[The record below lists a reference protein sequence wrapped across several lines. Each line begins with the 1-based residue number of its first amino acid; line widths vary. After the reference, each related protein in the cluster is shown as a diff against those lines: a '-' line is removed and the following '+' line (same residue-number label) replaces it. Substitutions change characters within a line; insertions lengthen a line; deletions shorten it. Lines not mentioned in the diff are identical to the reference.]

1 MYADGRS
8 SDDVMVDRYNRNI
21 MPQPP
26 YHSFKDLQATSTGNV
41 LTAAELNGGNGSRSV
56 HDLILDVTTPHLQ
69 RLEACRAAT
78 PSSAFLNYIRE
89 HAAGAVGLRVPNVN
103 PGAEEAGRLGGALV
117 LGPAPTP
124 ARSVIIDGEG
134 RCKIEIEFFYPPS
147 SPSVPKAAKGAL
159 IFLVQPDPQSQTLLN
174 AEQLHH
180 VEFLASEGFVVA
192 APILCGFGDR
202 DPFGKS
208 KPPPLA
214 TENLLES
221 TDWVLRP
228 HPNPPHP
235 PPHPISVPSGQHPAT
250 FY

>member
-26 YHSFKDLQATSTGNV
+26 YYSFKDLQATSTGNV

-78 PSSAFLNYIRE
+78 PSSTFLNYIRG
-89 HAAGAVGLRVPNVN
+89 HAAGAVGLRVPNLTTAPPPN
-103 PGAEEAGRLGGALV
+103 LGAGEADRLGGALG
-117 LGPAPTP
+117 LGPAPAP

-147 SPSVPKAAKGAL
+147 SVPKAANGAL

-180 VEFLASEGFVVA
+180 VEILASKGFVVA
-192 APILCGFGDR
+192 APILCGFGDK

-208 KPPPLA
+208 PPP
-214 TENLLES
+214 
-221 TDWVLRP
+221 P
-228 HPNPPHP
+228 
-235 PPHPISVPSGQHPAT
+235 
-250 FY
+250 